1 MAIHVSLA
9 LQKNVLYSRVSKF
22 ELRSSHLS
30 TLNIESLVTRQLDKK
45 IVNSQN
51 YVVECMKESNES
63 LVIRRA
69 SEWFVSGVH

>member
-51 YVVECMKESNES
+51 YVVECVKESNES
-63 LVIRRA
+63 LVIRR
-69 SEWFVSGVH
+69 SE